1 MQGELKAPITSM
13 TVAFRYR
20 EFVYCFCI
28 CAVTAA
34 VTFGLQWPTG
44 NKIVKGILVKN
55 N

>member
-34 VTFGLQWPTG
+34 VTFGLQWPT
-44 NKIVKGILVKN
+44 NNNRVKENLLQQ
-55 N
+55 